1 MESRH
6 AIFIASLVTEEKLHV
21 FYSHLVFP
29 WNPVGKIRGTH
40 LVSLLR
46 LVRMQS
52 CFFNCVQSS
61 SQRCSF
67 FLHWS
72 GWSSLVL
79 YILEYIDLEHCLLL
93 SFGAKWQSCL
103 EVSNVSIRSTDC
115 CYCSERNGRV
125 ENSNL
130 QYHH

>member
-67 FLHWS
+67 FFTLVRLEQFGVIHIGIHRS
-72 GWSSLVL
+72 GALFAV
-79 YILEYIDLEHCLLL
+79 I
-93 SFGAKWQSCL
+93 
-103 EVSNVSIRSTDC
+103 VRSKMA
-115 CYCSERNGRV
+115 ELPRGI
-125 ENSNL
+125 
-130 QYHH
+130 